1 MATQQARR
9 HNNNKIMALRDQ
21 PYIPLYVMDFNN
33 DEKLRMCSAAAT
45 GVYIRLMCILHKSK
59 DYGKLHLQKEFV
71 YTNVDTK
78 AIQTPIQNESD
89 KENLYSAFAENLAKQ
104 MPYKPEIIK
113 IGLLE
118 LDYYGVILLEG
129 NTLYQPRMVRDA
141 ELSETRRK
149 SINSRWGAKE
159 QPDTFVSTKPK
170 TKRNT
175 KNDTNTHTNNN
186 TNAENEYEYENN
198 IIDSKER
205 DAGEETPAP
214 RKGKA
219 KTFTPPTV
227 EEVDAYCREREN
239 GIDAQ
244 EFVDFY
250 TANGWVQGKQGKP
263 LKDWKACVRTW
274 ERNGIAPRN
283 NYGTGTAATGGNAT
297 GRPSTIQGDTTE
309 PRTRRSTI

>member
-1 MATQQARR
+1 
-9 HNNNKIMALRDQ
+9 MALRDQ

-59 DYGKLHLQKEFV
+59 SYGKLQLCKEFV
-71 YTNVDTK
+71 YTNTDTND
-78 AIQTPIQNESD
+78 IQTQKQNESN
-89 KENLYSAFAENLAKQ
+89 KEYLYSKFAENLAKQ
-104 MPYKPEIIK
+104 MPYKTEVIK

-118 LDYYGVILLEG
+118 LDYYGVIQLEG

-141 ELSETRRK
+141 ELSETRR
-149 SINSRWGAKE
+149 NSVKQRWSSKE
-159 QPDTFVSTKPK
+159 ETESFVP

-175 KNDTNTHTNNN
+175 RRNTKVDTNTH

-198 IIDSKER
+198 IIDSEER
-205 DAGEETPAP
+205 DVGEETPAP
-214 RKGKA
+214 RKSRVKPFA
-219 KTFTPPTV
+219 PPTV

-263 LKDWKACVRTW
+263 IKDWKACIRTW

-283 NYGTGTAATGGNAT
+283 YGTGTAATANAT
-297 GRPSTIQGDTTE
+297 GRPSTLQGDTTE

>member
-1 MATQQARR
+1 MANQQARR

-21 PYIPLYVMDFNN
+21 PYIPLYVKDFTS
-33 DEKLRMCSAAAT
+33 DEKLRMCSPSAV
-45 GVYIRLMCILHKSK
+45 GVYIFLMCILHRERE
-59 DYGKLHLQKEFV
+59 YGKLQLRQSFV
-71 YTNVDTK
+71 YTKGDTN
-78 AIQTPIQNESD
+78 AIQSPIQKTQS
-89 KENLYSAFAENLAKQ
+89 KENLYLQFAENLAKQ
-104 MPYKPEIIK
+104 MPFKADSILLA
-113 IGLLE
+113 LLE
-118 LDYYGVILLEG
+118 LDYYGVIQLEG

-141 ELSETRRK
+141 ERSETRR
-149 SINSRWGAKE
+149 NSVKQRWSSKAE
-159 QPDTFVSTKPK
+159 PESFVS

-175 KNDTNTHTNNN
+175 KKCTKVDTNTH

-198 IIDSKER
+198 IIDSEER

-297 GRPSTIQGDTTE
+297 GRPSTVQGDTTE

>member
-1 MATQQARR
+1 
-9 HNNNKIMALRDQ
+9 MALRDQ
-21 PYIPLYVMDFNN
+21 PYLPLYVMDFNN

-59 DYGKLHLQKEFV
+59 SYGKLHLCKEFV
-71 YTNVDTK
+71 YTNTDTND
-78 AIQTPIQNESD
+78 IQIPIQSECN
-89 KENLYSAFAENLAKQ
+89 KEFLYSKFAENLAKQ
-104 MPYKPEIIK
+104 MPYKTEVIK

-118 LDYYGVILLEG
+118 LDYYGVIQLEG

-141 ELSETRRK
+141 ELSETRR
-149 SINSRWGAKE
+149 NSVKQRWSSKE
-159 QPDTFVSTKPK
+159 ETESFVP

-175 KNDTNTHTNNN
+175 KRNTKVDTNTH

-198 IIDSKER
+198 IIDSEER
-205 DAGEETPAP
+205 DVGEETPAS
-214 RKGKA
+214 RKSRVKPFA
-219 KTFTPPTV
+219 PPTV

-263 LKDWKACVRTW
+263 LKDWKACIRTW

-283 NYGTGTAATGGNAT
+283 YGTGTATAANAT
-297 GRPSTIQGDTTE
+297 GRPSTLQGDTTE